1 MSEYMNKINESTE
14 FIKSKLEGFQ
24 PDVGLIL
31 GSGLGIMAGEV
42 ENPKYIEYSSIPN
55 FLRSTVHGHK
65 GRFVAGTLMGRK
77 VIVMDGRFHYYEG
90 YDIKDITFPVRVM
103 RNLGVKNL
111 LLTNAAG
118 GVNTSFSPGN
128 LMIITDH
135 INMSANNPL
144 IGENYE
150 EFGPRFADSTNIY
163 DRELNE
169 KIFKIS
175 KENGIHL
182 QKGVYMFNTGP
193 SYETPA
199 EIKMARV
206 MGADA
211 VGMSTVPEAIVA
223 SHSGIKVTGIS
234 CITNMAAGILN
245 QKINHEEVIE
255 TANEVK
261 SIFINL
267 VKLILPELN

>member
-14 FIKSKLEGFQ
+14 FIKSKLEGFE
-24 PDVGLIL
+24 PEVGLIL

-90 YDIKDITFPVRVM
+90 YNIKDITFPVRVM
-103 RNLGVKNL
+103 KCLGVKNI

-128 LMIITDH
+128 LMLITDH

-163 DRELNE
+163 DRDLNE
-169 KIFKIS
+169 KIVKIS

-261 SIFINL
+261 SIFIKL
-267 VKLILPELN
+267 VKLILPELK